1 MSRRLGKEYIK
12 QQLLESLGFNENID
26 KEELI
31 MCPDRVKACQEAL
44 NIIKECEY
52 IIKTNRKNIIY
63 FAYQQGKVLKK
74 FKEKR
79 KFKNLAEQFKI
90 TESTIIFK
98 INIVKLI
105 DKYPKMITSSI
116 TLNFLKSYYE
126 DIKNICKENHE
137 FFR

>member
-1 MSRRLGKEYIK
+1 MRG
-12 QQLLESLGFNENID
+12 
-26 KEELI
+26 
-31 MCPDRVKACQEAL
+31 DRVNDCQEAL
-44 NIIKECEY
+44 NIIQVCED
-52 IIKTNRKNIIY
+52 IKTSRKNIIC

-74 FKEKR
+74 FKENR
-79 KFKNLAEQFKI
+79 KFKNFAEQFKI
-90 TESTIIFK
+90 TTSTIIFK